1 MTIKLP
7 SRIIELFGRFRQLN
21 SILNENWRD
30 VASKDFFSN
39 FIDPVNVGWKTF
51 RRQSEEASQMIKK
64 LNSSAESSEF
74 QLRKFIDGLS
84 SDLMNSSLRGYTH
97 CIIHGENGN
106 IDILMPPWEN
116 AMNEDSRREYA
127 MMYDPSIDEDT
138 RVESKGL
145 LSI

>member
-39 FIDPVNVGWKTF
+39 FIDPVNIGWKTF

-74 QLRKFIDGLS
+74 QLRKFMGNLTSELMQS
-84 SDLMNSSLRGYTH
+84 SVRGYTH
-97 CIIHGENGN
+97 CTIHGDNGDM
-106 IDILMPPWEN
+106 DILIPPGVN
-116 AMNEDSRREYA
+116 TMNEDSRREYA
-127 MMYDPSIDEDT
+127 MMYDPSVDEDT
-138 RVESKGL
+138 RVENKGL
-145 LSI
+145 ISL